1 MAIYSFQNDYSE
13 GAHPDILAALQRCN
27 LEQNT
32 GYGLDEHSLRAA
44 QRIKARFGCADADV
58 HFLMGGT
65 QVNQTAIAA
74 FLRPHQAVISA
85 ADGHIYVH
93 EAGAIEATGH
103 KILPVA
109 SPDAKLTP
117 AGIEAVLAEHGGDE
131 HMVQPKLVYLS
142 NATDMGAAYTL
153 GELEAISACCRQN
166 GLLLYLDGA
175 RLGQALMAEGV
186 GLKPEDIARLCDAF
200 YIGGTKNG
208 MLLGEALVI
217 VHDGLKADFR
227 YLIKQRGAMMAK
239 GFVVGLQF
247 EAAFAGAL
255 YFDLAA
261 HANAMA
267 ARLATGIEHHGGRLL
282 LPQQTNMIYPVL
294 PLTAIAEL
302 EKNFRFYVRGFRD
315 KKTASLRM
323 VTSWVTSEEQ
333 IDTFLECLN
342 RLL

>member
-1 MAIYSFQNDYSE
+1 MAMYSFQNDYSE

-27 LEQNT
+27 LEQNI
-32 GYGLDEHSLRAA
+32 GYGLDDHSLRAA
-44 QRIKARFGCADADV
+44 ELIKARFGCADADV

-103 KILPVA
+103 KILPVS

-131 HMVQPKLVYLS
+131 HMVQPRLVYLS

-153 GELEAISACCRQN
+153 GELEAIAACCRQN
-166 GLLLYLDGA
+166 SLLLYLDGA
-175 RLGQALMAEGV
+175 RLGQALMADGV
-186 GLKPEDIARLCDAF
+186 EMQPEDIARLCDAF

-217 VHDGLKADFR
+217 VNDALKADFR

-247 EAAFAGAL
+247 EAAFAGTL

-267 ARLATGIEHHGGRLL
+267 ARLAEGIENHGGRLL

-302 EKNFRFYVRGFRD
+302 EKKFRFYVRGFRD
-315 KKTASLRM
+315 GKTASLRM
-323 VTSWVTSEEQ
+323 VTSWVTSKEK
-333 IDTFLECLN
+333 IDTFLE
-342 RLL
+342 RLGQLM

>member
-1 MAIYSFQNDYSE
+1 MAMYSFQNDYSE

-27 LEQNT
+27 LEQNI
-32 GYGLDEHSLRAA
+32 GYGLDDHSLRAA
-44 QRIKARFGCADADV
+44 ELIKARFGCADADV

-103 KILPVA
+103 KILPVS

-117 AGIEAVLAEHGGDE
+117 TGIEAVLAEHGGDE
-131 HMVQPKLVYLS
+131 HMVQPRLVYLS

-153 GELEAISACCRQN
+153 GELEAIAACCRQN
-166 GLLLYLDGA
+166 SLLLYLDGA
-175 RLGQALMAEGV
+175 RLGQALMADGV
-186 GLKPEDIARLCDAF
+186 GMQPEDIARLCDAF

-217 VHDGLKADFR
+217 VNDALKADFR

-247 EAAFAGAL
+247 EAAFAGTL

-267 ARLATGIEHHGGRLL
+267 ARLAEGIENHGGRLL

-302 EKNFRFYVRGFRD
+302 EKKFRFYVRGFRD
-315 KKTASLRM
+315 GKTASLRM
-323 VTSWVTSEEQ
+323 VTSWVTSKEK
-333 IDTFLECLN
+333 IDTFLE
-342 RLL
+342 RLEQLM

>member
-1 MAIYSFQNDYSE
+1 MALYSFQNDYSE
-13 GAHPDILAALQRCN
+13 GAHPDILAALSRCN
-27 LEQNT
+27 LEQNI
-32 GYGLDEHSLRAA
+32 GYGLDTHSERAA
-44 QRIKARFGCADADV
+44 QLIRARFGCAGADV

-153 GELEAISACCRQN
+153 QELEAISACCRAH

-175 RLGQALMAEGV
+175 RLGHALMARDAGV
-186 GLKPEDIARLCDAF
+186 QPEDIARVCDAF

-217 VHDGLKADFR
+217 VNDALKADFR
-227 YLIKQRGAMMAK
+227 FLIKQRGAMMAK

-247 EAAFAGAL
+247 EAAFENTL
-255 YFDLAA
+255 YFDLAG
-261 HANAMA
+261 HANTMA
-267 ARLATGIEHHGGRLL
+267 ERLADGITQRGGRLL

-302 EKNFRFYVRGFRD
+302 EKKFRFYVRGYKD
-315 KKTASLRM
+315 SKTASLRM
-323 VTSWVTSEEQ
+323 VTSWVTSTEQ
-333 IDTFLECLN
+333 IDTFLE
-342 RLL
+342 RLGQLM